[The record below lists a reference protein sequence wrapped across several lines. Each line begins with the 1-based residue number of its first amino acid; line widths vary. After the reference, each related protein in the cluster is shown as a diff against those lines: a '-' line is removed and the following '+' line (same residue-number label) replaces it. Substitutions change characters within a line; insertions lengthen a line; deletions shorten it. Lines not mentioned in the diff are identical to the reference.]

1 MKDYLKKTKFE
12 LWEVIAITL
21 FSSLVMSFCTGYL
34 VYRSSCGKVTSVNG
48 DEHLAELYKA
58 YDEIKS
64 NYYSS
69 VDLGS
74 LVDAGI
80 KGMFSYLGDPYT
92 TYLDKDQTD
101 NLTDSLKGTQ
111 HGIGVLISVN
121 DEEKKI
127 IISKVYDNTPAME
140 AGLVSGDEIVKVNDK
155 LVSESKNLKDIT
167 ALIKSSDVHKYTTD
181 NFIEVKLQD
190 PMSEDRST
198 LRYSLISSLKDIYDY
213 NKNRGYK
220 DISIFEIGK
229 GFFKKD
235 NIYQEEL
242 KLAVL
247 LSGVYTLG
255 LDKKQV
261 DFYIMK
267 GIVEELLNYLGYK
280 NRYSFVVDDNIPKE
294 LHPGVSASIVVQ
306 GEHIGILG
314 KLMPNISKDDI
325 YVMEINLDKLLKF
338 RGTKMSFKEIT
349 KYPSIKKDVAFI
361 VDKNVSAGSIEA
373 QIKKSGGKLLSNIE
387 VFDVYMGDN
396 LKDNEKSLAFN
407 LTFQDS
413 NRTLE
418 EDEVMIIFNKI
429 INDVTKNC
437 HATLRNM

>member
-48 DEHLAELYKA
+48 DEYLAELYKA

-111 HGIGVLISVN
+111 HGIGVLINLS

-155 LVSESKNLKDIT
+155 LVSESENLKDIT
-167 ALIKSSDVHKYTTD
+167 ALIKSSDEVRLVIQRDGVDKEYTLKTSDFYNPSVEENIIEGANGDKIGYLQISKFNETAYEQFNQKLNKIEATGINSLIIDLRGNTGGFLSAATKISELFLKKGEVIYSLNEQSGTKVTYDETEESRNYKVFVLVNESSASASEILAAALQDSYGALLVGTTTYGKGKVQKTNKMNDGTMYKYTSAKWLTPKGECID
-181 NFIEVKLQD
+181 GVGLKPDIE
-190 PMSEDRST
+190 
-198 LRYSLISSLKDIYDY
+198 ISNGNELLKDLVLEKAIE
-213 NKNRGYK
+213 
-220 DISIFEIGK
+220 EIQK
-229 GFFKKD
+229 
-235 NIYQEEL
+235 
-242 KLAVL
+242 
-247 LSGVYTLG
+247 
-255 LDKKQV
+255 
-261 DFYIMK
+261 
-267 GIVEELLNYLGYK
+267 
-280 NRYSFVVDDNIPKE
+280 
-294 LHPGVSASIVVQ
+294 
-306 GEHIGILG
+306 
-314 KLMPNISKDDI
+314 
-325 YVMEINLDKLLKF
+325 
-338 RGTKMSFKEIT
+338 
-349 KYPSIKKDVAFI
+349 
-361 VDKNVSAGSIEA
+361 
-373 QIKKSGGKLLSNIE
+373 
-387 VFDVYMGDN
+387 
-396 LKDNEKSLAFN
+396 
-407 LTFQDS
+407 
-413 NRTLE
+413 
-418 EDEVMIIFNKI
+418 
-429 INDVTKNC
+429 
-437 HATLRNM
+437 

>member
-48 DEHLAELYKA
+48 DEYLAELYKA

-111 HGIGVLISVN
+111 HGIGVLINLS

-155 LVSESKNLKDIT
+155 LVSESENLKDIT
-167 ALIKSSDVHKYTTD
+167 ALIKNS
-181 NFIEVKLQD
+181 NEVKLVIQRD
-190 PMSEDRST
+190 GVDKEYTLKTADFYNPSVEEKMIEGANGNKIGYLQISKFNETAYEQFNQKLNKIEATGINSLIIDLRGNTGGFLSAATKISE
-198 LRYSLISSLKDIYDY
+198 LFLKKGEVIYSLNEQSGTKVTYDETEESRNYKVFVLVNESSASASEILAAALQDSYGAILVGTTTYGKGKVQKTNKMNDGTMYKYTSAKWLTPKGECIDGVGLKPDIEISNGNELLKDLVLEKAIE
-213 NKNRGYK
+213 
-220 DISIFEIGK
+220 EIQK
-229 GFFKKD
+229 
-235 NIYQEEL
+235 
-242 KLAVL
+242 
-247 LSGVYTLG
+247 
-255 LDKKQV
+255 
-261 DFYIMK
+261 
-267 GIVEELLNYLGYK
+267 
-280 NRYSFVVDDNIPKE
+280 
-294 LHPGVSASIVVQ
+294 
-306 GEHIGILG
+306 
-314 KLMPNISKDDI
+314 
-325 YVMEINLDKLLKF
+325 
-338 RGTKMSFKEIT
+338 
-349 KYPSIKKDVAFI
+349 
-361 VDKNVSAGSIEA
+361 
-373 QIKKSGGKLLSNIE
+373 
-387 VFDVYMGDN
+387 
-396 LKDNEKSLAFN
+396 
-407 LTFQDS
+407 
-413 NRTLE
+413 
-418 EDEVMIIFNKI
+418 
-429 INDVTKNC
+429 
-437 HATLRNM
+437 